1 MEEPGRHLHLP
12 GVHSSCLMGRTVRH
26 TVVEGKRWLSVRR
39 SLCLYTPSADPSGM
53 GAHMLDLVAEFVGTT
68 EVSLMARDTP
78 SSNWLLDGA
87 AALGARTLPLPSPRD
102 PRFRELIDGFLS
114 AWPADVFHCHV
125 GTGCEDWDG
134 VRLARAA
141 GCPAVVQTQHLPFL
155 VTHPRKRRAFHHA
168 IEEVDRL
175 IAVSEGLR
183 RTYERIGVPPE
194 SFVTVPNGV
203 APRADRLGRAE
214 AREIL
219 GLEPDRPVVMTIG
232 RLTHMKGQW
241 TLIDAVPGLSARF
254 PGLAVVLLGDGPLRG
269 SLQEQAA
276 SLGVSGHVLFAG
288 HRPDAR
294 RLLAAADVFVL
305 SSRHEGM
312 PLAALEAMEA
322 RLPVVATRVIGTEEV
337 VDDGVTGA
345 LVRPGDATALGAA
358 VSRLLADPA
367 LRTRQGAAGRRRF
380 EASFTRERMALET
393 AEVYASVLADA
404 EVAA

>member
-1 MEEPGRHLHLP
+1 M
-12 GVHSSCLMGRTVRH
+12 
-26 TVVEGKRWLSVRR
+26 RR

-53 GAHMLDLVAEFVGTT
+53 GAHMLDLVAEFVGRT
-68 EVSLMARDTP
+68 EVSLLARATP
-78 SSNWLLDGA
+78 RSSWLLEGA
-87 AALGARTLPLPSPRD
+87 ASLGARTLALPSPRD
-102 PRFRELIDGFLS
+102 PCFGQLIDVFLR
-114 AWPADVFHCHV
+114 ACPADVFHCHV

-134 VRLARAA
+134 VRVARAA
-141 GCPAVVQTQHLPFL
+141 GCSAVVQTQHLPFL
-155 VTHPRKRRAFHHA
+155 VSHPRKRRAFHHA

-194 SFVTVPNGV
+194 RFVTVPNGV

-214 AREIL
+214 ARKIL
-219 GLEPDRPVVMTIG
+219 GLEADRPVVMTIG

-241 TLIDAVPGLSARF
+241 TLIDAVPDLSARF

-269 SLQEQAA
+269 SLEEQAA
-276 SLGVSGHVLFAG
+276 SLGVSGHVIFAG

-380 EASFTRERMALET
+380 EASFTRGRMAHET

>member
-1 MEEPGRHLHLP
+1 MRARWDTA
-12 GVHSSCLMGRTVRH
+12 SCLG
-26 TVVEGKRWLSVRR
+26 VVSVSLAR

-53 GAHMLDLVAEFVGTT
+53 GAHMLDLVAEYVGTA
-68 EVSLMARDTP
+68 EVSLMARAAPRAD
-78 SSNWLLDGA
+78 WLLQAA
-87 AALGARTLPLPSPRD
+87 AALGARTVPLPSPRD
-102 PRFRELIDGFLS
+102 ARFAGMVADFLRVH
-114 AWPADVFHCHV
+114 PADVFHCHV

-134 VRLARAA
+134 VRLARAV

-155 VTHPRKRRAFHHA
+155 VSHPRKRQAFHHA
-168 IEEVDRL
+168 VEEVDRL

-203 APRADRLGRAE
+203 APRADRMGRSE

-219 GLEPDRPVVMTIG
+219 GLEPDRPVVLTIG

-241 TLIDAVPGLSARF
+241 SLIDAVPGLAARF
-254 PGLAVVLLGDGPLRG
+254 PGLAVVLLGDGPLRT
-269 SLQEQAA
+269 SLQARAA
-276 SLGVSGHVLFAG
+276 SLGISAHVVFAG

-305 SSRHEGM
+305 PSRHEGM

-322 RLPVVATRVIGTEEV
+322 GLPVVATRVIGSAEV

-345 LVRPGDATALGAA
+345 LVRAGDPAELGAA
-358 VSRLLADPA
+358 VARLLADPA
-367 LRTRQGAAGRRRF
+367 LRRRQGAAGRRRY
-380 EASFTRERMALET
+380 EACFTRERMAVDT
-393 AEVYASVLADA
+393 ADVYDSVLAGV